1 MAYDR
6 APMRRVLCVCTL
18 LAVFRCATPS
28 VPEPVA
34 EPVAPLPAPT
44 SGSAENVIRTVHVT
58 ASALNVRSEPS
69 TEASIV
75 TQVKKGQTLDVL
87 RQDESWVNVRL
98 AGGETGWVAS
108 RFVTSGDTK
117 QKTARKKGGCLPDS
131 DYAFV
136 ETPALAFS
144 DSGAHGMVVVE
155 AAVNAKGLVTA
166 TKLVSNGTG
175 DETLA
180 FLAEREIKGAKFSPP
195 TLSSSCSLP
204 SRTSERIR
212 TDVNGFVAEAIGK
225 RCLVER
231 GTSSSTFAR
240 PYAFSAIVPSRLIAT
255 TTPGRWRWAI
265 CSRTYASTSGGSSA
279 AARERAS
286 VKKRRTAAK
295 ERIRMVVRRTA
306 GRVGHSGGSS
316 TVAAAA
322 GAGALVAGSHARSG
336 SGPDPGVSPV
346 EGRRV
351 HRSERPAAGTA
362 AVAAL
367 VAGHPFTRPV
377 AVRAFGVVLSAG
389 VLIAFRSLFLH
400 AEPPVRLNAHSQSVS
415 AAPKLL

>member
-18 LAVFRCATPS
+18 LAVLRCAAPS

-34 EPVAPLPAPT
+34 EPVVPSSTTPIKE
-44 SGSAENVIRTVHVT
+44 SAQNVIRTVHVT

-175 DETLA
+175 DDTLA

-195 TLSSSCSLP
+195 
-204 SRTSERIR
+204 IR
-212 TDVNGFVAEAIGK
+212 N
-225 RCLVER
+225 C
-231 GTSSSTFAR
+231 
-240 PYAFSAIVPSRLIAT
+240 VPRSFIF
-255 TTPGRWRWAI
+255 
-265 CSRTYASTSGGSSA
+265 TY
-279 AARERAS
+279 
-286 VKKRRTAAK
+286 RRT
-295 ERIRMVVRRTA
+295 
-306 GRVGHSGGSS
+306 
-316 TVAAAA
+316 
-322 GAGALVAGSHARSG
+322 
-336 SGPDPGVSPV
+336 
-346 EGRRV
+346 
-351 HRSERPAAGTA
+351 
-362 AVAAL
+362 
-367 VAGHPFTRPV
+367 F
-377 AVRAFGVVLSAG
+377 
-389 VLIAFRSLFLH
+389 
-400 AEPPVRLNAHSQSVS
+400 
-415 AAPKLL
+415 